1 MGTLDDSA
9 VIDALRRAV
18 AAAPDDTS
26 LRLHL
31 AEVLI
36 GAGRHAEA
44 VPEVAVA
51 LQQDGAD
58 TRARDLMARALTPVR
73 SEQDPP
79 VRAVVAPPAEPDAT
93 DPDPEASGAPEPF
106 DWSQAEQE
114 IASTVQPPFVMAD
127 GATGDSSDSGVWEV
141 ERPTLTLD
149 DVGGMTEVKQH
160 LQTTFLAPLRNPE
173 LRRMYGKSLKG
184 GLLMYGPP
192 GCGKTYI
199 ARALAGELQAG
210 FMSLGIGDV
219 ADIYRGGTEQNVH
232 EFFRAARR
240 LAPVVVFID
249 ELDALGQRR
258 TAHNSWN
265 EIVNTLLVELD
276 GVEADNDGVYV
287 LGATNQPW
295 QVDTALRRPGRFDRT
310 VLVLPPDDAARQAI
324 FRHHLHDRPVEGV
337 DVGRLAALSDG
348 LTGADI
354 ALVCETA
361 VERAL
366 MDSVTTGVPR
376 YVTMDDL
383 LTALRTTPGSIGPW
397 LETARNIVSYGQD
410 DGTFA
415 QLRAY
420 LKSVKRL

>member
-1 MGTLDDSA
+1 MGTADESA

-18 AAAPDDTS
+18 AAAPSDAD

-31 AEVLI
+31 GEVLLA
-36 GAGRHAEA
+36 AGRAAEA
-44 VPEVAVA
+44 VAEAAVA

-58 TRARDLMARALTPVR
+58 LRARELMARALSVTP
-73 SEQDPP
+73 
-79 VRAVVAPPAEPDAT
+79 T
-93 DPDPEASGAPEPF
+93 DPDGPRDDAPGDTLPSPAAAPEQPARWPDSF
-106 DWSQAEQE
+106 DWSQAEQDVG
-114 IASTVQPPFVMAD
+114 SGVQAPFVTAETGG
-127 GATGDSSDSGVWEV
+127 GAAVWEV
-141 ERPTLTLD
+141 ERPRLTLA
-149 DVGGMTEVKQH
+149 DVGGMVDVKKH
-160 LQTTFLAPLRNPE
+160 LQTAFLAPLRNPE
-173 LRRMYGKSLKG
+173 LRRMYGKSLRG

-192 GCGKTYI
+192 GCGKTFI
-199 ARALAGELQAG
+199 ARALAGELGAG

-219 ADIYRGGTEQNVH
+219 ADIYRGGSEQNVH
-232 EFFRAARR
+232 EFFRSARR

-258 TAHNSWN
+258 TMHNSWN

-295 QVDTALRRPGRFDRT
+295 QVDPALRRPGRFDRT
-310 VLVLPPDDAARQAI
+310 VLVLPPDAPAREAV
-324 FRHHLHDRPVEGV
+324 FRHHLEERPVEGV
-337 DVGRLAALSDG
+337 DLARLAALSDG

-361 VERAL
+361 VEQAL
-366 MDSVTTGVPR
+366 MDSVASGSPR

-383 LTALRTTPGSIGPW
+383 LTALRQTSSSIGPW
-397 LETARNIVSYGQD
+397 LETARNVVSYGQD

-415 QLRAY
+415 QLRSY

>member
-1 MGTLDDSA
+1 MGTVDESA
-9 VIDALRRAV
+9 VIEALRRAV
-18 AAAPDDTS
+18 AAAPLDVE

-31 AEVLI
+31 AEVLLA
-36 GAGRHAEA
+36 AGRGAEA
-44 VPEVAVA
+44 VAEVAVA
-51 LQQDGAD
+51 LQQDGSDA
-58 TRARDLMARALTPVR
+58 RARDLMARVLSGTPLPPDAPDDR
-73 SEQDPP
+73 AAADPG
-79 VRAVVAPPAEPDAT
+79 PPAPAAPGSAADEPT
-93 DPDPEASGAPEPF
+93 PSPDSF
-106 DWSQAEQE
+106 DWSQAEQD
-114 IASTVQPPFVMAD
+114 ISSTVQPPFVMAERAD
-127 GATGDSSDSGVWEV
+127 GAPVWEV
-141 ERPTLTLD
+141 ERPRLTLAG
-149 DVGGMTEVKQH
+149 VGGMAEVKQH
-160 LQTTFLAPLRNPE
+160 LQTAFLAPLRNPE
-173 LRRMYGKSLKG
+173 LRRMYGKRLNG

-192 GCGKTYI
+192 GCGKTFI
-199 ARALAGELQAG
+199 ARALAGELGAG

-219 ADIYRGGTEQNVH
+219 ADIYRGGTESNVH

-240 LAPVVVFID
+240 SAPVVVFID

-258 TAHNSWN
+258 TMHNSWN

-295 QVDTALRRPGRFDRT
+295 QVDAALRRPGRFDRT
-310 VLVLPPDDAARQAI
+310 LLVLPPDAPAREAI
-324 FRHHLHDRPVEGV
+324 FRHHLQERPVEGV
-337 DVGRLAALSDG
+337 DLARLAALSEG

-366 MDSVTTGVPR
+366 MDSVASGTAR
-376 YVTMDDL
+376 YVTMGDL
-383 LTALRTTPGSIGPW
+383 LAALRQTPSSIGPW
-397 LETARNIVSYGQD
+397 LETARNVVSYGQD

>member
-1 MGTLDDSA
+1 VASVDESA
-9 VIDALRRAV
+9 LIDALRRAV
-18 AAAPDDTS
+18 AAVPSDID

-31 AEVLI
+31 AEVLLR
-36 GAGRHAEA
+36 AGRGAEA
-44 VPEVAVA
+44 VAEAAVA
-51 LQQDGAD
+51 LQQDGSD
-58 TRARDLMARALTPVR
+58 PRARDLMARALSPAAGPAAGR
-73 SEQDPP
+73 MED
-79 VRAVVAPPAEPDAT
+79 AGAAPAATSGGTDETAPDQ
-93 DPDPEASGAPEPF
+93 F

-114 IASTVQPPFVMAD
+114 VGSPVQPPFVLADATD
-127 GATGDSSDSGVWEV
+127 GAPVWDV
-141 ERPTLTLD
+141 ERPRLTLA
-149 DVGGMTEVKQH
+149 DVGGMVEVKQH
-160 LQTTFLAPLRNPE
+160 LQTAFLAPLRNPE
-173 LRRMYGKSLKG
+173 LRRMYGKRLKG

-192 GCGKTYI
+192 GCGKTFI
-199 ARALAGELQAG
+199 ARALAGELGAG
-210 FMSLGIGDV
+210 FLSLGIGDV
-219 ADIYRGGTEQNVH
+219 ADIYRGGSESNVH

-240 LAPVVVFID
+240 AAPVVVFID

-258 TAHNSWN
+258 TMHNAWN

-310 VLVLPPDDAARQAI
+310 VLVLPPDAPAREAI
-324 FRHHLHDRPVEGV
+324 FRHHLEDRPVEGV
-337 DVGRLAALSDG
+337 DLARLAALSEG

-366 MDSVTTGVPR
+366 MDSVASGTPR
-376 YVTMDDL
+376 YVTMDDV
-383 LTALRTTPGSIGPW
+383 LTALRQTSSSIGPW
-397 LETARNIVSYGQD
+397 LESARNVVSYGQD